1 MITDE
6 KPTSLR
12 ELFRAATLMAGVCG
26 LATAGIL
33 CNTQDPQIIM
43 GASTLTAA
51 GTTFG
56 LWQMARSVYHLK
68 KQGEPIFRRNL
79 P

>member
-6 KPTSLR
+6 KPASLR
-12 ELFRAATLMAGVCG
+12 ELFRAATLMASVCG

-43 GASTLTAA
+43 GTSVPAA
-51 GTTFG
+51 GTAFG
-56 LWQMARSVYHLK
+56 LWQMARATYHLK
-68 KQGEPIFRRNL
+68 KQAEPIFRRNL